1 MKGAARVRRDQI
13 DEKSLPPFL
22 LPYTIAR
29 FHDRNFVLLE
39 IEIVIAILGFL
50 LFVID
55 EWKAHHRKRYRDS

>member
-39 IEIVIAILGFL
+39 IEIVIAVLGF
-50 LFVID
+50 FIIR
-55 EWKAHHRKRYRDS
+55 HRRMESPPSKEI